1 MPSNRRMPGGKRRP
15 HGENCLAAVAA
26 AVLAVM
32 AACSALTPSNSALES
47 ARSAY
52 TSAEASEEVFLFAGP
67 ELEDAGDVLN
77 IARKAWLRRASR
89 GEVDELALA
98 VTQRVAV
105 ARQLAAQ
112 RATEMRRLGKGLKSK
127 E

>member
-1 MPSNRRMPGGKRRP
+1 
-15 HGENCLAAVAA
+15 
-26 AVLAVM
+26 M

-89 GEVDELALA
+89 GEVDELALV

-105 ARQLAAQ
+105 ARQVAAQ